1 VKQLWGSLYI
11 QNCHILILNRFE
23 NTSLTENCLAGFQ
36 LIKVIP
42 VLRFNMLSHEGPL
55 TGSSDLLDVRKD
67 AKCESVS
74 I

>member
-1 VKQLWGSLYI
+1 MKQVWGSLYI
-11 QNCHILILNRFE
+11 QNCHILNQNRFE
-23 NTSLTENCLAGFQ
+23 NTSLIENCLAGFQ

-42 VLRFNMLSHEGPL
+42 VIRFNVLPYDGPL
-55 TGSSDLLDVRKD
+55 TGSSDVLDFRKY